1 MAYWLATSPTLVL
14 QTDFMEYL
22 LIIVYSDWKAN
33 SQLKFSLQAAKDCKY
48 VKWSYWISS
57 FKCILIFFF

>member
-1 MAYWLATSPTLVL
+1 MAYWLVTSPTLVL

-33 SQLKFSLQAAKDCKY
+33 SQLEFSLQAANDYQY
-48 VKWSYWISS
+48 VKRSYRIS
-57 FKCILIFFF
+57 